1 MQKTS
6 NTFTLRSGVNKEAH
20 SFYCYAVQFEV
31 SARPIGQE
39 KEINGIRIG
48 KKKKKN
54 KGSLFAE
61 DMTYYIRV
69 PKVSTQILL

>member
-48 KKKKKN
+48 KKKKRTKDPCLQ
-54 KGSLFAE
+54 K
-61 DMTYYIRV
+61 I
-69 PKVSTQILL
+69 

>member
-48 KKKKKN
+48 KKKKN
-54 KGSLFAE
+54 KGSIHPFIELCAH
-61 DMTYYIRV
+61 YVIGGKYLR
-69 PKVSTQILL
+69 L